1 MFTLGDI
8 AISWGSIKQSCVIDS
23 TMEVEY
29 VATSKTAKEAIWL
42 KNFLLDLGEVPLVQS
57 PITLYYDNSRVIA
70 NLKEPRAHNRAKHIK
85 HKYHLIRHIMH
96 RGDVVVPKIA
106 STNNLADPFT
116 KSLPAK
122 TFDII

>member
-42 KNFLLDLGEVPLVQS
+42 KNFVLDLGEVPLVQS
-57 PITLYYDNSRVIA
+57 PITLYGDNSRVVA
-70 NLKEPRAHNRAKHIK
+70 NLKKP
-85 HKYHLIRHIMH
+85 
-96 RGDVVVPKIA
+96 
-106 STNNLADPFT
+106 STQ
-116 KSLPAK
+116 KR
-122 TFDII
+122 